1 MFNYFYKNNCYFY
14 KMDDYTLANII
25 DSKNELCARLM
36 YTLTPCFIE
45 GLRSIFNEAYS
56 VCIENDEETK
66 YLMTFQNFLN
76 NIPKWSS
83 EIVENEKQR
92 IIISS
97 ACSYLEDLISCVY
110 INRLKFLT
118 TSRVGLQQKKINID
132 IPDLNKFIHKAYI
145 NIARKI
151 YVNIYLF
158 ERDIKPLQIQKNNR
172 ELEIIIKECILNTI
186 RESIPIEEILRMYLD
201 ETQETDVVIEE
212 KKEIVPDKEAIEKNK
227 KEKEK
232 KELEK
237 IKKET
242 QETLKKESKAN
253 LTKSIINAN
262 KDLNNDNTGTAI
274 STNISASIS
283 TIKEPSLS
291 NSKIKNN
298 LEATEDF
305 ETQSV
310 VSTYNSSAN
319 NSEDESEETNS
330 NYTLK
335 IESLKDNKIDD
346 ELNIESLDDPD
357 KIDLNIV
364 DMKSNISEDDELC
377 LDIQELK

>member
-1 MFNYFYKNNCYFY
+1 
-14 KMDDYTLANII
+14 MDDYTLSNII
-25 DSKNELCARLM
+25 DNKNELCAELM

-56 VCIENDEETK
+56 VCLENDELSK

-92 IIISS
+92 IITSS
-97 ACSYLEDLISCVY
+97 ACNYLEDLISAVY
-110 INRLKFLT
+110 INRLKSLT
-118 TSRVGLQQKKINID
+118 TTRVGLQQKKINID

-145 NIARKI
+145 NIARKV

-158 ERDIKPLQIQKNNR
+158 EKDIKPLQIQKNNR
-172 ELEIIIKECILNTI
+172 ELEVLIKECILNTI
-186 RESIPIEEILRMYLD
+186 RESIPIEQILRMYLD

-237 IKKET
+237 IKRET
-242 QETLKKESKAN
+242 QEALKKESKAN

-262 KDLNNDNTGTAI
+262 KDLNSENSENSVVSS
-274 STNISASIS
+274 ST
-283 TIKEPSLS
+283 SLS
-291 NSKIKNN
+291 NSKTILTSTTSN
-298 LEATEDF
+298 LEAKEDSDN
-305 ETQSV
+305 ESLANSDNQSV
-310 VSTYNSSAN
+310 ISS
-319 NSEDESEETNS
+319 DYESETESNA

-335 IESLKDNKIDD
+335 IDTLKDDKIAR
-346 ELNIESLDDPD
+346 ELNIQSLDDPN
-357 KIDLNIV
+357 KVDLDILEL
-364 DMKSNISEDDELC
+364 KSNISEEDDLALE
-377 LDIQELK
+377 IQELK

>member
-1 MFNYFYKNNCYFY
+1 
-14 KMDDYTLANII
+14 MDDYTLSNII
-25 DSKNELCARLM
+25 DTKNELCAQLM

-45 GLRSIFNEAYS
+45 GLRSIFNEAYC
-56 VCIENDEETK
+56 VCVENDELSK

-92 IIISS
+92 IITSS
-97 ACSYLEDLISCVY
+97 ACNYLEDLISCVY
-110 INRLKFLT
+110 INRLKSLT
-118 TSRVGLQQKKINID
+118 TTRVGLQQKKINID

-145 NIARKI
+145 NIARKV

-158 ERDIKPLQIQKNNR
+158 EKDIKPLQIQKNNR
-172 ELEIIIKECILNTI
+172 ELEVLIKECILNTI
-186 RESIPIEEILRMYLD
+186 RESIPIEQILRMYLD

-237 IKKET
+237 IKRET
-242 QETLKKESKAN
+242 QDALKKESKAN

-262 KDLNNDNTGTAI
+262 KDLNSENSENSKNSENSVVSS
-274 STNISASIS
+274 ST
-283 TIKEPSLS
+283 SLS
-291 NSKIKNN
+291 NSKTILTTNTIN
-298 LEATEDF
+298 LEAKEDSDNESIANSDNQSFISSDYDSETESN
-305 ETQSV
+305 T
-310 VSTYNSSAN
+310 
-319 NSEDESEETNS
+319 

-335 IESLKDNKIDD
+335 IDTLKDDKIAS
-346 ELNIESLDDPD
+346 ELNIQSLDDIN
-357 KIDLNIV
+357 KVDLDILEL
-364 DMKSNISEDDELC
+364 KSNISEEDDLALE
-377 LDIQELK
+377 IQELK

>member
-1 MFNYFYKNNCYFY
+1 
-14 KMDDYTLANII
+14 MDDYTLPNII
-25 DSKNELCARLM
+25 DTKNELCAQLM
-36 YTLTPCFIE
+36 YTLTPCIIE

-56 VCIENDEETK
+56 VCVENDEETK

-92 IIISS
+92 IITSS
-97 ACSYLEDLISCVY
+97 ACNYLEDLISCVY
-110 INRLKFLT
+110 INRLKSLT
-118 TSRVGLQQKKINID
+118 STRVGLQQKKINID

-145 NIARKI
+145 NVARKV

-172 ELEIIIKECILNTI
+172 ELEVIVKECILNTI

-227 KEKEK
+227 KEKDK

-237 IKKET
+237 IKRET
-242 QETLKKESKAN
+242 QEKLKRESKIN
-253 LTKSIINAN
+253 LNKSIINAN
-262 KDLNNDNTGTAI
+262 KDLNSENSNLVNT
-274 STNISASIS
+274 SLTNIKRQ
-283 TIKEPSLS
+283 T
-291 NSKIKNN
+291 N
-298 LEATEDF
+298 LEFNEDSDN
-305 ETQSV
+305 ESAV
-310 VSTYNSSAN
+310 NSAA
-319 NSEDESEETNS
+319 NSENEYASDTESP

-335 IESLKDNKIDD
+335 IEDLKGDKIDA
-346 ELNIESLDDPD
+346 ELNIMSLDDPD
-357 KIDLNIV
+357 KVDLDIT
-364 DMKSNISEDDELC
+364 DLKSNISEDDDLC
-377 LDIQELK
+377 LDIQELH

>member
-1 MFNYFYKNNCYFY
+1 
-14 KMDDYTLANII
+14 MDDYTLSNII
-25 DSKNELCARLM
+25 DTKNELCAQLM

-56 VCIENDEETK
+56 VCVENDELSK

-92 IIISS
+92 IITSS
-97 ACSYLEDLISCVY
+97 ACNYLEDLISCVY
-110 INRLKFLT
+110 INRLKSLT
-118 TSRVGLQQKKINID
+118 TTRVGLQQKKINID

-145 NIARKI
+145 NIARKV

-158 ERDIKPLQIQKNNR
+158 EKDIKPLQVQKNNR
-172 ELEIIIKECILNTI
+172 ELEVLIKECILNTI
-186 RESIPIEEILRMYLD
+186 RESIPIEQILRMYLD

-237 IKKET
+237 IKRET

-262 KDLNNDNTGTAI
+262 KDLNSENSENNMSSS
-274 STNISASIS
+274 ST
-283 TIKEPSLS
+283 SLA
-291 NSKIKNN
+291 NSKTILTTNTTNTTN
-298 LEATEDF
+298 LEVKEDSDN
-305 ETQSV
+305 ESVANSDNQSFI
-310 VSTYNSSAN
+310 SS
-319 NSEDESEETNS
+319 DYESETESNS

-335 IESLKDNKIDD
+335 IDTLKDDKIAS
-346 ELNIESLDDPD
+346 ELNIQSLDDPN
-357 KIDLNIV
+357 KVDLDILEL
-364 DMKSNISEDDELC
+364 KSNISEEDELA
-377 LDIQELK
+377 LEIQELK